1 MPISNTPRFQDLQQ
15 LTPLNEHEK
24 NNTKGGYSFSCEEK
38 KRGLMRMTICD
49 DAGIVMLKLNGIT
62 ARVAGIVME
71 TYDHNT
77 FSIASLRTM

>member
-38 KRGLMRMTICD
+38 KRGLMRMTIFD
-49 DAGIVMLKLNGIT
+49 DAGTLLQKINGIN
-62 ARVAGIVME
+62 ARTAGIVME
-71 TYDHNT
+71 TYDRNT